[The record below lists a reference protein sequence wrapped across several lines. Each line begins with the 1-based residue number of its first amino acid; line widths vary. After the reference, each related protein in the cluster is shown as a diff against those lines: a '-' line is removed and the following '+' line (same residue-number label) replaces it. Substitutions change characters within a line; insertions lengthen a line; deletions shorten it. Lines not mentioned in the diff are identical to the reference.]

1 MNKPIVRA
9 NLLFAALVLLTA
21 MLVLP
26 APAGAQEPFV
36 EVDITSVI
44 LHRVPGPGAGFTVV
58 GVARCSPEDE
68 SAFLN
73 VFISQTY
80 GNFHTF
86 SEDAFLS
93 VPCSPSGNQFQV
105 SLGPDQELPAF
116 RPGRVKV
123 VTLIEA
129 CDPTGSCLAKEFVE
143 VLTAI
148 PQPG

>member
-26 APAGAQEPFV
+26 ASAGAQEPFV

-44 LHRVPGPGAGFTVV
+44 LHRAPGPSAGFTVV

-105 SLGPDQELPAF
+105 SLGPDQELPDF